1 MLPADVARCTGGKS
15 VRGQPLPPCVR
26 CERRIWPEC
35 EVITVHKFK
44 PVQVDGA
51 WQCDGHIPYEQ
62 EAA

>member
-44 PVQVDGA
+44 PAQVEGV
-51 WQCDGHIPYEQ
+51 WHCDGHVPYAQ